1 MFSAIKSFL
10 VGDSS
15 NQNKNQTNQIKENKP
30 LKSDVSNNN
39 DETNKKKTIIRGEK
53 NEFDF
58 SEEYED
64 EPKQNTTLNS
74 TSY

>member
-1 MFSAIKSFL
+1 MFSALKSFI

-15 NQNKNQTNQIKENKP
+15 NKNQANTLKENKP
-30 LKSDVSNNN
+30 LKSDISNNN
-39 DETNKKKTIIRGEK
+39 MDSYNNKKKTIIKGEK

-64 EPKQNTTLNS
+64 EPKQNMMII
-74 TSY
+74 